1 MLLEQKRIGP
11 GARLHSK
18 GRPRAP
24 RERSGA
30 LTTEVKAHDVTA
42 KLPEDPVALAN
53 TRLLQGMSSSQAPHR
68 LSRMQQ
74 LRGGSVGTISG
85 RTSAERAAVMM
96 ALLGA
101 TLPSTYDG
109 HRKLQPLWANEAMHR
124 AHTTICLIKVLERRV
139 LVPRGSPSVGVYEL
153 NLANDIARLIKSV
166 SYTQAS
172 TSVSCS
178 STVKDLVLETVEL
191 FGPGAGDVAIETNIE
206 KVVLPAFKVR
216 ALVLLAQHLVANAL
230 LVGLQ
235 FPGGGRITVN
245 LCRTAPTG
253 ARLSVITS
261 GPGLVGS
268 QPCSCSVTHDLAS
281 LLGATLAYNSMREKE
296 LTVCVNFRTRV
307 RSDARLTV

>member
-1 MLLEQKRIGP
+1 V
-11 GARLHSK
+11 GAIS
-18 GRPRAP
+18 A
-24 RERSGA
+24 
-30 LTTEVKAHDVTA
+30 
-42 KLPEDPVALAN
+42 
-53 TRLLQGMSSSQAPHR
+53 
-68 LSRMQQ
+68 RM
-74 LRGGSVGTISG
+74 
-85 RTSAERAAVMM
+85 SAERVAVMV

-101 TLPSTYDG
+101 TLPTTYDG

-124 AHTTICLIKVLERRV
+124 AHTTICLIKSLEGRV

-166 SYTQAS
+166 SYAQPS
-172 TSVSCS
+172 TLVSCS

-206 KVVLPAFKVR
+206 RVVLPAFKAR
-216 ALVLLAQHLVANAL
+216 ALVLLAQYLVVNAL

-235 FPGGGRITVN
+235 FPDGGCITVN

-281 LLGATLAYNSMREKE
+281 LLGSTLAYNLMCKKE
-296 LTVCVNFRTRV
+296 LTACVDFRTRV
-307 RSDARLTV
+307 RPDARLTL